1 MNTRLSMPAV
11 ALLLFLPDPGSGAR
25 ADENFRCGSYIAS
38 SDMSVQELLSKCG
51 QPSSRS
57 RSAEDVMVRNPNT
70 GLMQKTG
77 QTFTET
83 WIYDRG
89 ANPPMVV
96 TIVDGRIRSIERGR

>member
-1 MNTRLSMPAV
+1 MKTRLSIPAA
-11 ALLLFLPDPGSGAR
+11 ALLLSLLDPGGSAR
-25 ADENFRCGSYIAS
+25 ADENFRCGNYIAS

-51 QPSSRS
+51 QPNSRS

-77 QTFTET
+77 KTFTET
-83 WIYDRG
+83 WIYERG
-89 ANPPMVV
+89 ANPPMIV